1 MAVNR
6 ACERW
11 GGLAAVEKRVEMR
24 AVRDAWSNKWP
35 EYRSTGDY
43 AICWS
48 TFFGSDTEQLLEALP
63 AGAVDTSDYCYG

>member
-1 MAVNR
+1 VGR
-6 ACERW
+6 V
-11 GGLAAVEKRVEMR
+11 AAVEKRVEMR

-48 TFFGSDTEQLLEALP
+48 TFFGSDTEQLLEVLP